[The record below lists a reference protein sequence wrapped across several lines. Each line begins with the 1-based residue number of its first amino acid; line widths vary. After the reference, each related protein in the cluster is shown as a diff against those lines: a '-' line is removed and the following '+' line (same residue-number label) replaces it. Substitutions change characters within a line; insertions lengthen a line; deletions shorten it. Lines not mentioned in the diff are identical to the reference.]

1 MKLLIVDSIN
11 SLISPILGGG
21 QTHGHMVM
29 MELGRVMKQ
38 IAVKHNI
45 ACIVSIEWFFRVE
58 ENFVHLPPPFLYDS
72 RKRLIFKRRNVLV
85 YEPLGFFDV

>member
-21 QTHGHMVM
+21 QTHGHMLM
-29 MELGRVMKQ
+29 MELGRVIKQ

-45 ACIVSIEWFFRVE
+45 ACIVSNEWSFRIEEHFI
-58 ENFVHLPPPFLYDS
+58 HLPPFYMTA
-72 RKRLIFKRRNVLV
+72 KRGWQLSV
-85 YEPLGFFDV
+85 ETC